1 MTTRRKDNQ
10 PEVSKKLIK
19 GNLTRGNIKF
29 IDAKLEGKN
38 NTDAARIGGYS
49 YPTQSGYELMKSPKI
64 QTALLERMEE
74 AGINDKFIAKG
85 LKEGCKALAPPRK
98 DGGKQY
104 ADYFTRK
111 QYLDI
116 ILRVRGDFAPETQQS
131 ISKHITV
138 VIDHNMIKA
147 LKDSGGL
154 DEKEAEV
161 IECEVIKEEKGNGKG

>member
-1 MTTRRKDNQ
+1 MPQVK
-10 PEVSKKLIK
+10 KKLNK
-19 GNLTRGNIKF
+19 DGLNRGMEKF
-29 IDAKLEGKN
+29 INAKLEGKN
-38 NTDAARIGGYS
+38 NTDAARIADYTFPRQQGYA
-49 YPTQSGYELMKSPKI
+49 LMKNPKV
-64 QTALLERMEE
+64 QSALLTRMED

-131 ISKHITV
+131 ISKNITV

-147 LKDSGGL
+147 LKDAGGL

-161 IECEVIKEEKGNGKG
+161 IECEVIKEGEEK

>member
-1 MTTRRKDNQ
+1 MTERKDGQ
-10 PEVSKKLIK
+10 PIVKRQVLKS
-19 GNLTRGNIKF
+19 GLTRGQTKF

-38 NTDAARIGGYS
+38 NTDAARLAHYS
-49 YPTQSGYELMKSPKI
+49 YPKQSGYELMKQPKI

-116 ILRVRGDFAPETQQS
+116 ILRVRGDFAPETHQS

-138 VIDHNMIKA
+138 VIDHNMLKA
-147 LKDSGGL
+147 LKDVGVLS
-154 DEKEAEV
+154 EEETKV
-161 IECEVIKEEKGNGKG
+161 IEHEPIREEEENAKG